1 MINKKIDENHENG
14 NIEQNHSKNIKNS
27 EKLKFIN
34 AGEGEGEYDEI
45 KEKEIEKEKEKD
57 GENRKE
63 ISKIGNDRKKLLYG
77 WLCPCCIKGKSLGG
91 ISLLNRKVK
100 VWWSGI
106 RNNDIKEDISG
117 FAKGII
123 ISYDKISGKKF
134 Y

>member
-1 MINKKIDENHENG
+1 MI
-14 NIEQNHSKNIKNS
+14 S
-27 EKLKFIN
+27 
-34 AGEGEGEYDEI
+34 AGEGEREYDEI
-45 KEKEIEKEKEKD
+45 KENEKEKEKEKD

-63 ISKIGNDRKKLLYG
+63 KSKIGNDRKNILYG
-77 WLCPCCIKGKSLGG
+77 WLCPCCIKGNSLGG

>member
-1 MINKKIDENHENG
+1 MNPVLINRKIDENHENG
-14 NIEQNHSKNIKNS
+14 NIEQNHNKKIKNS
-27 EKLKFIN
+27 EKLQFIN
-34 AGEGEGEYDEI
+34 AGEGEREYDEI
-45 KEKEIEKEKEKD
+45 KEKEKD

-63 ISKIGNDRKKLLYG
+63 IRKIGNDRKNVLYG

-100 VWWSGI
+100 VWWSGV
-106 RNNDIKEDISG
+106 RNNNIKEDISG